1 MRKSTSVRHLHCD
14 VVEWLVQ
21 LTWGAPT
28 EKIHRVL
35 LVVIHWNS
43 FDCPR
48 LFRAFCAS
56 TRCDLYASTWCNL
69 GRSTTAFPSGR
80 ANDGIQR
87 YFRQCSSLSYFR
99 YRHGCRMDLPGPTTS
114 VGTRTDYSMTPW
126 DYSACA
132 TWHLMAWGARTMV
145 EEYSNRKLYMSCTV

>member
-1 MRKSTSVRHLHCD
+1 MRKSTSVRDLHCD
-14 VVEWLVQ
+14 VAEWLVE

-48 LFRAFCAS
+48 LCRAFCAS
-56 TRCDLYASTWCNL
+56 TQCDLYASTWCNL
-69 GRSTTAFPSGR
+69 GRSTTAFPSGW

-87 YFRQCSSLSYFR
+87 YFRQCSSLGYLR
-99 YRHGCRMDLPGPTTS
+99 YRYDQSPFNL
-114 VGTRTDYSMTPW
+114 YL
-126 DYSACA
+126 
-132 TWHLMAWGARTMV
+132 HLFFLFFKSLLHHLAPMLLFALFSPFAA
-145 EEYSNRKLYMSCTV
+145 L